1 MIYRSV
7 WKDFSNWFLFMNYWT
22 VWSLRTLVRLLKHA
36 PRYLNIRIV
45 DASRPRDTEEQENNG
60 VTFPEFIHYY
70 TDNESRRD
78 PHWQQYEKLCHPCSI
93 DYDFIGHFETL

>member
-1 MIYRSV
+1 MSLKRFFKLIFVRELLDRLISAY
-7 WKDFSNWFLFMNYWT
+7 KD
-22 VWSLRTLVRLLKHA
+22 RLLKHA
-36 PRYLNIRIV
+36 PRYLNIKIV

-70 TDNESRRD
+70 TDTESSRD
-78 PHWQQYEKLCHPCSI
+78 THWQQYEKLCHPCSI

>member
-1 MIYRSV
+1 MSLKRFFKLIFVRELLDRLISAY
-7 WKDFSNWFLFMNYWT
+7 KD
-22 VWSLRTLVRLLKHA
+22 RLLKHA
-36 PRYLNIRIV
+36 PRYLNIKIV

-93 DYDFIGHFETL
+93 DYDFIGHFDTL

>member
-1 MIYRSV
+1 MIYWSV
-7 WKDFSNWFLFMNYWT
+7 WKDVSNWFLFMNYWT

-70 TDNESRRD
+70 TDTESSRD
-78 PHWQQYEKLCHPCSI
+78 THWQQYEKLCHPCSI